1 MNYILA
7 FLLIAAGLFAGIL
20 FLLEAG
26 GRLRIWRGA
35 TPPGTAAASGSGAA
49 VLEGAVFGL
58 MSLMIAFTFNGASS
72 RFDERR
78 HQAVEETNAI
88 ASAYLLIDVLP
99 ADAQPVLRDKFRQY
113 VDARLA
119 FYRDLTTADQARAD
133 LARATALQHE
143 IWSLS
148 VAATPKASTP
158 AAMTL
163 VLSALNGMF
172 DMTTT
177 RTVALETHPPTIIF
191 TMLGILVLSCS
202 MIAGDAMAGS
212 GARHWLQKLVFAV
225 MMTIVIYVIIDIEYP
240 RLGLISVERVDRV
253 LVELRQSMN

>member
-7 FLLIAAGLFAGIL
+7 FLLIAGGLFAGIL

-35 TPPGTAAASGSGAA
+35 TPPGTAAAGSGAA
-49 VLEGAVFGL
+49 VLEAAVFGL

-119 FYRDLTTADQARAD
+119 FYRDLTTVDQAKAD

-143 IWSLS
+143 IWSLA
-148 VAATPKASTP
+148 VAATQKASTP

-163 VLSALNGMF
+163 VLSALNAMF

-177 RTVALETHPPTIIF
+177 RTVALETHPPSIIF
-191 TMLGILVLSCS
+191 AMLGILVLSCS

-240 RLGLISVERVDRV
+240 RMGLITVETVDRV